1 MTLKI
6 NTIKPKYGSRKTTKR
21 WGRGGG
27 SGKGNFS
34 THGCKG
40 QKARSGGCKA
50 PGFEG
55 GQTPLYLRMP
65 KLGGFRNPRRIEHK
79 EVNVG
84 DLNTNFKDGEVVNKE
99 SLFHKNLIKDL
110 ETPVKIL
117 GNGELSI
124 SLTIHAEKA
133 SKSAIEK
140 IEKAKG
146 KLVISHKAN
155 KESSPKSE
163 ASA

>member
-1 MTLKI
+1 
-6 NTIKPKYGSRKTTKR
+6 
-21 WGRGGG
+21 
-27 SGKGNFS
+27 
-34 THGCKG
+34 
-40 QKARSGGCKA
+40 
-50 PGFEG
+50 
-55 GQTPLYLRMP
+55 MP